1 MGILLN
7 DNSPGVVGAAATAFI
22 SICPNNLFLVGRSF
36 KRLCEI
42 VPDID
47 EWGQII
53 LTNILLRYVIARH
66 GLVEESLLASSCT
79 SHDFKS
85 KKELL
90 SISTPGFGTLHVDVE
105 PSEEQLREL
114 MFQHYIVSDTMDDGG
129 GDNDDDDDADDEGSK
144 RANSSYFTS
153 AENSEVK
160 LILQCT
166 SPLLWSQNSGVVV
179 AAAGVHWIL
188 ASKKDV
194 EKIVKPILFVLRSSH
209 ASRYVVC

>member
-1 MGILLN
+1 
-7 DNSPGVVGAAATAFI
+7 
-22 SICPNNLFLVGRSF
+22 
-36 KRLCEI
+36 
-42 VPDID
+42 
-47 EWGQII
+47 
-53 LTNILLRYVIARH
+53 
-66 GLVEESLLASSCT
+66 
-79 SHDFKS
+79 
-85 KKELL
+85 
-90 SISTPGFGTLHVDVE
+90 
-105 PSEEQLREL
+105 
-114 MFQHYIVSDTMDDGG
+114 MDGGG

-153 AENSEVK
+153 VENSEVK
-160 LILQCT
+160 LLLQCT